1 MKKRIA
7 LVLALLL
14 ALTLTG
20 CKSNDY
26 KSAVNAM
33 ESGDYATAAQQLE
46 ALGDYKES
54 QQMLRQCR
62 YALAVEDFNA
72 GNYESALEAFQ
83 ALGDYIDAVSYASRA
98 QDGLLRQKIA
108 GSWHSETLDVTELFL
123 NGAESQMEGIAEA
136 LREQGVTFQIVMN
149 CSFAED
155 GTCSWWERSL
165 IWTGLWKR

>member
-62 YALAVEDFNA
+62 YALAVEEITKA
-72 GNYESALEAFQ
+72 RWKP
-83 ALGDYIDAVSYASRA
+83 SR
-98 QDGLLRQKIA
+98 R
-108 GSWHSETLDVTELFL
+108 W
-123 NGAESQMEGIAEA
+123 
-136 LREQGVTFQIVMN
+136 
-149 CSFAED
+149 
-155 GTCSWWERSL
+155 GTISMQ
-165 IWTGLWKR
+165 

>member
-46 ALGDYKES
+46 ALGDYQDSK
-54 QQMLRQCR
+54 QLLKQCR
-62 YALAVEDFNA
+62 YALQWRISTQEITKARWKP
-72 GNYESALEAFQ
+72 
-83 ALGDYIDAVSYASRA
+83 SR
-98 QDGLLRQKIA
+98 R
-108 GSWHSETLDVTELFL
+108 W
-123 NGAESQMEGIAEA
+123 
-136 LREQGVTFQIVMN
+136 
-149 CSFAED
+149 
-155 GTCSWWERSL
+155 GTISMQ
-165 IWTGLWKR
+165 

>member
-33 ESGDYATAAQQLE
+33 ERGDYATAAQQLE
-46 ALGDYKES
+46 ALGDYQDSK
-54 QQMLRQCR
+54 QLMKQCR

-72 GNYESALEAFQ
+72 GKYKSA
-83 ALGDYIDAVSYASRA
+83 
-98 QDGLLRQKIA
+98 
-108 GSWHSETLDVTELFL
+108 
-123 NGAESQMEGIAEA
+123 
-136 LREQGVTFQIVMN
+136 
-149 CSFAED
+149 
-155 GTCSWWERSL
+155 
-165 IWTGLWKR
+165 